1 MIIVAD
7 TTPIITLLKIDK
19 LSLLEKL
26 FGKIIVPKAVFRE
39 LTQNNKFVNEADI
52 ITKNNFIEVQDVS
65 THDTVELFR
74 KSTGLDA
81 GESEALVLAEKLQAD
96 MMLLDEKKARKMAS
110 LMNIKVMGTVGILI
124 KAYEKKII
132 SKDEILVSVNIMKSY
147 GRFVSESVY
156 EELFRM
162 L

>member
-1 MIIVAD
+1 
-7 TTPIITLLKIDK
+7 
-19 LSLLEKL
+19 
-26 FGKIIVPKAVFRE
+26 
-39 LTQNNKFVNEADI
+39 
-52 ITKNNFIEVQDVS
+52 
-65 THDTVELFR
+65 
-74 KSTGLDA
+74 
-81 GESEALVLAEKLQAD
+81 
-96 MMLLDEKKARKMAS
+96 
-110 LMNIKVMGTVGILI
+110 MNIKVMGTVGILI

>member
-1 MIIVAD
+1 M
-7 TTPIITLLKIDK
+7 
-19 LSLLEKL
+19 
-26 FGKIIVPKAVFRE
+26 
-39 LTQNNKFVNEADI
+39 
-52 ITKNNFIEVQDVS
+52 
-65 THDTVELFR
+65 
-74 KSTGLDA
+74 
-81 GESEALVLAEKLQAD
+81 EKLQAD

>member
-39 LTQNNKFVNEADI
+39 LAQNNKFVNEADI